1 MNFEDMQSQYSCI
14 EHMMRYY
21 GWLFNADGEEEKKE
35 EVHYVCVCIS
45 HSFYLIDINNVD
57 HYTYCTF

>member
-1 MNFEDMQSQYSCI
+1 MQSQYSCI

-35 EVHYVCVCIS
+35 EVSTICVCVLATPYTPLAS
-45 HSFYLIDINNVD
+45 VMLITV
-57 HYTYCTF
+57 CTCT

>member
-1 MNFEDMQSQYSCI
+1 MQSQYSCI

-35 EVHYVCVCIS
+35 EVQYNMCVLATPYTPLAS
-45 HSFYLIDINNVD
+45 VMLI
-57 HYTYCTF
+57 TTCT